1 MVLDRVG
8 VVGRA
13 EQLLVAAV
21 EPAGVPVDA
30 VGDVLSVEQ
39 AAQPLDVVIVQL
51 GHRPIIARCAAGRRR
66 RDSAIVPLD
75 ETPTVRSGRERYCRS
90 VRTFSDLFR
99 NVMQVA
105 YVTDDLEVA
114 CEYFEQTLGTVPCT
128 KTYKSSLGGIVVVD
142 GETAEEWVMDVALV
156 NAGPTN
162 FELIQPVSGAVDL
175 YRAAIRPGAPAT
187 FHHVGYR
194 IDDFD
199 EATDD
204 HRRPPASRGSSTA
217 R

>member
-1 MVLDRVG
+1 M
-8 VVGRA
+8 
-13 EQLLVAAV
+13 
-21 EPAGVPVDA
+21 
-30 VGDVLSVEQ
+30 
-39 AAQPLDVVIVQL
+39 
-51 GHRPIIARCAAGRRR
+51 RRR
-66 RDSAIVPLD
+66 LGDP
-75 ETPTVRSGRERYCRS
+75 ESGRYCRS

-114 CEYFEQTLGTVPCT
+114 CDYFEQTLGTVPTT

-162 FELIQPVSGAVDL
+162 FELIQPISGAVDL
-175 YRAAIRPGAPAT
+175 YRSAIRPGAPAT

-199 EATDD
+199 EATAILAAAGKTWKQYGEMKGGLRFGYVDM
-204 HRRPPASRGSSTA
+204 TA
-217 R
+217 ELGHYVEFMDLQPGGEKMFQRLEDQSNAAVALRSL

>member
-1 MVLDRVG
+1 
-8 VVGRA
+8 
-13 EQLLVAAV
+13 
-21 EPAGVPVDA
+21 
-30 VGDVLSVEQ
+30 
-39 AAQPLDVVIVQL
+39 
-51 GHRPIIARCAAGRRR
+51 
-66 RDSAIVPLD
+66 
-75 ETPTVRSGRERYCRS
+75 
-90 VRTFSDLFR
+90 
-99 NVMQVA
+99 MQVA

-114 CEYFEQTLGTVPCT
+114 CDYFEQTLGTVPAT

-175 YRAAIRPGAPAT
+175 YRSAIRPGAPAT

-199 EATDD
+199 EATAIMAAAGKTWKQYGEMKGGLRFGYVDMTAELGHYVEFMD
-204 HRRPPASRGSSTA
+204 LQPGGEKMFQRLEDQSNATAEPEPCRQGVHRCQA
-217 R
+217 RVHAF

>member
-1 MVLDRVG
+1 VAIPFGEMHGSPRPRRETAVSSVDR
-8 VVGRA
+8 
-13 EQLLVAAV
+13 
-21 EPAGVPVDA
+21 
-30 VGDVLSVEQ
+30 
-39 AAQPLDVVIVQL
+39 
-51 GHRPIIARCAAGRRR
+51 
-66 RDSAIVPLD
+66 
-75 ETPTVRSGRERYCRS
+75 

-99 NVMQVA
+99 NVMQIA
-105 YVTDDLEVA
+105 YVTDDLDRA
-114 CEYFEQTLGTVPCT
+114 CDYFEQTLGTVPAR

-175 YRAAIRPGAPAT
+175 YRSAIRPGAPAT

-199 EATDD
+199 EATAIV
-204 HRRPPASRGSSTA
+204 HASGKEWKQYGEMKGGLRFGYVDMTA
-217 R
+217 ELGHYVEFMDLQAGGERMFASLEAESNAPR